1 MKMQSFSVCILL
13 ISLMII
19 KPGNAQINI
28 SGLTDFEIKIS
39 GDDSAPY
46 VNQTPAS
53 GFSLYTPTIRLFLSA
68 NISDKWF
75 VNSVLHADHYK
86 GKELSSPFFSL
97 MNINWSPHF
106 NSDFVATAGRFV
118 TPYGAYSTKFL
129 SSENPFVHLPMSHSV
144 GLPVSNRFG
153 HLRNWN
159 NDPSVFQDLYGDE
172 EKGLS
177 MIYSRMYSQG
187 LKLSHALGESQWLS
201 FDIAAT
207 LAPTSSHFDYGEFDS
222 PAWVGRLVFK
232 PAIWAQLGASY
243 SKGSFILDDEAND
256 SLLVYDLS
264 GYPQSLMGAD
274 LTLNYRY
281 YTLNV
286 EWNQAFFKAPF
297 YDPETSTSDA
307 RRTGIATADHFAGE
321 FIYDL
326 PFVVGGYVALRYEK
340 MLEGEIEIYKRD
352 NNNDK
357 VDETTTPWTFDR
369 QRIEFATGY
378 KLQRNVLLKASY
390 LLSED
395 DGPDL
400 DDDVITIQLSVLF

>member
-1 MKMQSFSVCILL
+1 MV
-13 ISLMII
+13 I
-19 KPGNAQINI
+19 KPANAQINI
-28 SGLTDFEIKIS
+28 SGLTDFEIRIS
-39 GDDSAPY
+39 GDDSSPY
-46 VNQTPAS
+46 VNQTPAE
-53 GFSLYTPTIRLFLSA
+53 GLSLYTPNIRLFLSA
-68 NISDKWF
+68 NISEQWF
-75 VNSVLHADHYK
+75 INSVLQADHYE
-86 GKELSSPFFSL
+86 GKKLSSPFFSV
-97 MNINWSPHF
+97 MNINWSPDF
-106 NSDFVATAGRFV
+106 DSDFIATAGRFV
-118 TPYGAYSTKFL
+118 TPYGGYSTKFL
-129 SSENPFVHLPMSHSV
+129 SSENPFVHLPMSHSA

-153 HLRNWN
+153 HLQDGI
-159 NDPSVFQDLYGDE
+159 NDPSAIQDLYGDE
-172 EKGLS
+172 EHGLS
-177 MIYSRMYSQG
+177 MIYPRMYSQG
-187 LKLSHALGESQWLS
+187 IKISHAFGESRWLS

-207 LAPTSSHFDYGEFDS
+207 LAPSSSHFDYGEFDS
-222 PAWVGRLVFK
+222 PAWVGRVVFR

-243 SKGSFILDDEAND
+243 SKGSFIMDDEAND

-307 RRTGIATADHFAGE
+307 RRTGKATTDHFSGE

-326 PFVVGGYVALRYEK
+326 PLLVGGYLAVRYEQ
-340 MLEGEIEIYKRD
+340 MFEGEIEIYRRD
-352 NNNDK
+352 INNDK

-369 QRIEFATGY
+369 QRMEFAAGY
-378 KLQRNVLLKASY
+378 KLQRNILLKASY
-390 LLSED
+390 LLSKD